1 MFKLGFDVCAL
12 APSSHKARSLA
23 MSNQPDVALIDV
35 CLEGGREGIEI
46 ALWLRKVCEVPIVFV
61 TAYGDE
67 DTLERIHEQV
77 PGAPVLRKSLFRR
90 KLIDAVA
97 AADPARDI
105 AVNALCF
112 GFSPP
117 RTSGSWQ

>member
-1 MFKLGFDVCAL
+1 MRYLPMIVAGLLSAGLLAGSGPAHAAVPSQWHRKLPDGFERF
-12 APSSHKARSLA
+12 ARCRL
-23 MSNQPDVALIDV
+23 
-35 CLEGGREGIEI
+35 CL
-46 ALWLRKVCEVPIVFV
+46 LRH
-61 TAYGDE
+61 E

-77 PGAPVLRKSLFRR
+77 PGAPVLRKPLFRR